1 MGTASSNIGC
11 NGTDV
16 TDNDGAAPLSGGYI
30 VTVSNNITAD
40 ILKKISG
47 DISPY
52 YKYAKSETVTLSY
65 YNLPEG
71 YTLVYTVEGAG
82 TVQVN
87 DNAFEMPAANVTVSG
102 ICIYKGG
109 IDLADC
115 YAGLFGSIGS
125 NGMVKNVTLSDAR
138 ITGFHWV
145 GGIVGRSVS
154 GTIENCHVTSSVVL
168 NAVQDYA
175 QCFGGIAG
183 EITEASASSSHAYI
197 LDCTSSV
204 TITMANENFANCV
217 KFGGIVGNIKDAGII
232 EDCLAIGA
240 NIHVSVKSQANQ
252 GGAILGDCNN
262 QTNMNLKLINNYY
275 CGCTLNGSTSDIGFK
290 NNDIIGG
297 AEEAVLLSETQT
309 SMPTAV
315 STEMVF
321 RRSFTKD
328 VASTICLPFGIDA
341 TQAAAAGKFYTFLGV
356 DKSDPDNWEVIMYE
370 DNKAPGTLDANTAYL
385 FVPNATGH
393 VLFHGSAPSTIEAG
407 NAVNAGWTFQGTYA
421 RINWTTD
428 PQTVYGFAAPGK
440 ADLAEGKFFRVK
452 GGQNS
457 YVLPFRAYLDA
468 AGGGASTRGGN
479 APVASGLPDVMNV
492 RLIDFGE
499 ETGIKR
505 IANPASDP
513 SPSGAGSKGWYSID
527 GRRLSVKPS
536 AKGIYIHDGKKVVIK

>member
-1 MGTASSNIGC
+1 MGADIVYTHKAANEEGADTENNYTAIGHSIGSDPSTDHFTF
-11 NGTDV
+11 NGTF
-16 TDNDGAAPLSGGYI
+16 DGCGH
-30 VTVSNNITAD
+30 
-40 ILKKISG
+40 
-47 DISPY
+47 
-52 YKYAKSETVTLSY
+52 
-65 YNLPEG
+65 
-71 YTLVYTVEGAG
+71 
-82 TVQVN
+82 
-87 DNAFEMPAANVTVSG
+87 TVSG

-145 GGIVGRSVS
+145 GGIAGRSVS

-240 NIHVSVKSQANQ
+240 NIHVSVKSKVSQ

-275 CGCTLNGSTSDIGFK
+275 CGCTLNGSTSNIGFK

-297 AEEAVLLSETQT
+297 AVEAVLLSETQT
-309 SMPTAV
+309 SMPTAL

-370 DNKAPGTLDANTAYL
+370 DNKAPGTLDANTPYL

-407 NAVNAGWTFQGTYA
+407 NAVNAGWTFQDTYA